1 MNILKGILKVIGFI
15 VLVIIILVIC
25 VVAIFSYRSENY
37 YKYLKTDENLEKK
50 YSELGAYDVS
60 YKSIEA
66 DSDIWKE
73 YVIYYPTE
81 LENSSDKY
89 PVVVV
94 ANGTGITA
102 TKYKTFFKHLASWGF
117 IVIGNEDEN
126 SRNGESSSM
135 SLDYILKL
143 NEDKNS
149 VFYNKVDIENI
160 GIKGHSQGGVG
171 AINAINNWD
180 NGNMYKVLYTASITS
195 HYHSKELGDDWGYN
209 ETKITIPYFFI
220 AGTGGWDSGSATS
233 ISDMENPQGISP
245 LYAMNNT
252 YNNIKSEYKVMGRL
266 VNVDHGDTFK
276 QADGYMTAWFLWHL
290 QSNTEASKV
299 FLGDDAEILNNKRYQ
314 DVLKSF

>member
-1 MNILKGILKVIGFI
+1 MKIIFKIICGIILMLILIII
-15 VLVIIILVIC
+15 VLFKVMEYK
-25 VVAIFSYRSENY
+25 SNNY
-37 YKYLKTDENLEKK
+37 YKYLETQQQLDEK
-50 YSELGAYDVS
+50 YSELGTYDVS

-73 YVIYYPTE
+73 YVIWYPTE

-94 ANGTGITA
+94 ANGTGTTA
-102 TKYKTFFKHLASWGF
+102 SKYKTFFKHLASWGF

-143 NEDKNS
+143 NKDENS
-149 VFYNKVDIENI
+149 IFYNKVDIENI

-195 HYHSKELGDDWGYN
+195 HYHSKELGDDWGYD

-220 AGTGGWDSGSATS
+220 AGTGGWDSGSATN
-233 ISDMENPQGISP
+233 IYDKDNPQGISP
-245 LYAMNNT
+245 LYAMNNI

-290 QSNTEASKV
+290 QNSTEASKV
-299 FLGDDAEILNNKRYQ
+299 FLGDDAEILKNKRYQ
-314 DVLKSF
+314 DILKSF